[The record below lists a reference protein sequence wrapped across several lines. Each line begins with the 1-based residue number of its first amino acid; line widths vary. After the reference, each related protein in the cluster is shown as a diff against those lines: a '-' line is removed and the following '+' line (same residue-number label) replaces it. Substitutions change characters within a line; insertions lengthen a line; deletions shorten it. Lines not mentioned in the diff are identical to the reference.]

1 METQENRGVEAAAFV
16 HAKVGIK
23 MEATVE
29 HEILRGRLSRGSQ
42 FRLLMTGDMGPEEMG
57 KLIRV
62 LELQRE
68 LLAEDEPP
76 KTDDGEGL
84 TD

>member
-1 METQENRGVEAAAFV
+1 
-16 HAKVGIK
+16 
-23 MEATVE
+23 
-29 HEILRGRLSRGSQ
+29 
-42 FRLLMTGDMGPEEMG
+42 MTGDMGPEEMG

-62 LELQRE
+62 LKLQRE

-76 KTDDGEGL
+76 ETDYGEGL

>member
-1 METQENRGVEAAAFV
+1 
-16 HAKVGIK
+16 
-23 MEATVE
+23 
-29 HEILRGRLSRGSQ
+29 
-42 FRLLMTGDMGPEEMG
+42 MTGDMGPEEMG
-57 KLIRV
+57 KLICV

-76 KTDDGEGL
+76 ETDDAEGL

>member
-1 METQENRGVEAAAFV
+1 MRAKSGPFQFGSRPQQSHIRSEMPAAIAGVIR
-16 HAKVGIK
+16 KLPC
-23 MEATVE
+23 T
-29 HEILRGRLSRGSQ
+29 RQ
-42 FRLLMTGDMGPEEMG
+42 MG

-76 KTDDGEGL
+76 ETDDAEGL